1 MLGGRQKNCN
11 FRAEVEL
18 YSIVFIRT
26 TADRNEENP
35 VKEYIQQLLEKT
47 VETMKEQG
55 VLPADA
61 EPRFQVDRTKD
72 KSHGDLATNLAMV
85 LAKVAKTNPRELA
98 NRIVENLAASDLV
111 EKVEIAGP
119 GFINFYLNPDWLA
132 QQVVK
137 ALDDPRAGVAEAKKR
152 QKVVVDYSS
161 PNLAKEM
168 HVGHLRSTI
177 IGDAVSRTL
186 EFLGHDVVRQ
196 NHVGDWGTQ
205 FGMLLAHMEELQKQG
220 GELSMQLSDLELFY
234 REAKGRFDASEEFA
248 DRSRQLVV
256 ELQSGDEYCQQLWQQ
271 FLDISL
277 AHCHELYERLNVSLQ
292 REHVMGESAYNDDL
306 PKVLDNLNSTGM
318 LTEDQGAQCV
328 FLDEF
333 KGQDGTPLPMIVQK
347 QGGGFLYSTTDLAAI
362 RYRQRT
368 LQANRM
374 LYFVDIRQSLHFRQ
388 LFAVAR
394 KAGFVGAETDLEHMA
409 FGTVMGEDGTPFKT
423 RSGGVAKLSELLDEA
438 ESRAYRMVKEKN
450 AEMDEEELR
459 NISRVVGVASVKYAD
474 LSKNRSSDYLFS
486 FDNMISFEGNTAP
499 YLLYAYTRVAS
510 IFRKAGIDESQ
521 LQGTVILNE
530 EIEKELA
537 SKIAQFDEVVN
548 RVAERGCPHFLC
560 GYLYDLAGHF
570 SSFYKNCP
578 ILSAEDEEV
587 KQSRLILSQVTAK
600 ILKQGLGLL
609 GIETLE
615 RM

>member
-1 MLGGRQKNCN
+1 M
-11 FRAEVEL
+11 
-18 YSIVFIRT
+18 
-26 TADRNEENP
+26 
-35 VKEYIQQLLEKT
+35 KEYIQKLLEKT
-47 VETMKEQG
+47 VEAMKQKG
-55 VLPADA
+55 LLPA
-61 EPRFQVDRTKD
+61 EVIPVFQVDRTRD
-72 KSHGDLATNLAMV
+72 KAHGDLATNLAMV
-85 LAKVAKTNPRELA
+85 LSKAAKSNPRELA
-98 NRIVENLAASDLV
+98 QRITENLPTSELV
-111 EKVEIAGP
+111 QKVEIAGP

-132 QQVVK
+132 GQVEA
-137 ALDDPRAGVAEAKKR
+137 ALLDPRAGVAEAENKQR
-152 QKVVVDYSS
+152 VVVDYSS

-177 IGDAVSRTL
+177 IGDAVSRAL
-186 EFLGHDVVRQ
+186 EFLGHSVLRQ

-205 FGMLLAHMEELQKQG
+205 FGMLLAHMEELHKQG
-220 GELSMQLSDLELFY
+220 GELKMQLADLEDFY
-234 REAKGRFDASEEFA
+234 RAAKTRFDESEKFA

-256 ELQSGDEYCQQLWQQ
+256 ELQSGDDYCNKLWQE

-277 AHCHELYERLNVSLQ
+277 AHCHDLYTRLNVSLT

-306 PKVLDNLNSTGM
+306 PKVLTDLNAVGM

-328 FLDEF
+328 FMDEF
-333 KGQDGTPLPMIVQK
+333 HGQDGTPLPMIVKK

-362 RYRQRT
+362 RYRQKT
-368 LQANRM
+368 LQADRV

-394 KAGFVGAETDLEHMA
+394 KAGFVNPQTELEHMA

-438 ESRAYRMVKEKN
+438 ESRAYRLVKEKN
-450 AEMDEEELR
+450 SEMGEDELH

-474 LSKNRSSDYLFS
+474 LSKNRTSDYLFS

-510 IFRKAGIDESQ
+510 IFRKAGIAEGE
-521 LQGTVILNE
+521 LQGKVLLNE
-530 EIEKELA
+530 EYEKELA
-537 SKIAQFDEVVN
+537 AKIVQFEEIVM
-548 RVAERGCPHFLC
+548 RVSDRGCPHFLC
-560 GYLYDLAGHF
+560 GYLYELAGLF

-578 ILSAEDEEV
+578 VLGAEEEQV
-587 KQSRLILSQVTAK
+587 RKSRLILSLVTAK
-600 ILKQGLGLL
+600 ILKQGLALL